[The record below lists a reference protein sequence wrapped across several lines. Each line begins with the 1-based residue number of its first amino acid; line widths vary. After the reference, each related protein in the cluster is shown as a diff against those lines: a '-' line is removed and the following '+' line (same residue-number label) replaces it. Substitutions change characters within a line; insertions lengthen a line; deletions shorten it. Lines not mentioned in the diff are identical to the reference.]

1 MMWEAIGL
9 GCLNVL
15 LALFLGPFL
24 EGLTRKYVK
33 AQIAHSRMGPLVG
46 PWQPFYDLL
55 KLFGK
60 EDLEVGGG
68 WQRVAPVLCMGAV
81 LTAAL
86 LTPMGAGAPLR
97 GVGDAVVLV
106 YVLGLSSI
114 ALLLGGFAT
123 QTSYA
128 FVGSMREV
136 MLYLVVE
143 PVLAV
148 ALITGM
154 VNAQSL
160 RLEDIMA
167 WHTSH
172 GPSLSMLVAAF
183 AVFLALWAQ
192 FGKLPFDLPE
202 AEQEIIGGPLIE
214 MSGPKLALFK
224 WAIWTRQFV
233 LASLLVSVFFPWL
246 GVGQAVVDFVLFLI
260 KVALVFVLIG
270 LVEVVTPRL
279 RIDQAL
285 RFYLAT
291 LLIAGMAVVLAYVAA

>member
-1 MMWEAIGL
+1 MVL
-9 GCLNVL
+9 GFINVM
-15 LALFLGPFL
+15 LALLLGPFL

-33 AQIAHSRMGPLVG
+33 AQIAHSRRGPLVG
-46 PWQPFYDLL
+46 PLQPFYDLL
-55 KLFGK
+55 KLLGK

-68 WQRVAPVLCMGAV
+68 WQRVAPVLCLTAV
-81 LTAAL
+81 LAAAW
-86 LTPMGAGAPLR
+86 LTPMGAEAPLSHA
-97 GVGDAVVLV
+97 GDAIVLV

-114 ALLLGGFAT
+114 ALLLGGFAS

-148 ALITGM
+148 GLIAGM

-160 RLEDIMA
+160 RLEDIIA
-167 WHTSH
+167 WHRAH

-183 AVFLALWAQ
+183 ALFLALWAQ
-192 FGKLPFDLPE
+192 FGKLPFDIPE
-202 AEQEIIGGPLIE
+202 AEQEIIGGPFIE
-214 MSGPKLALFK
+214 MSGPKLALFQ
-224 WAIWTRQFV
+224 WALWARQFV
-233 LASLLVSVFFPWL
+233 LASLWVSVFFPWL
-246 GVGQAVVDFVLFLI
+246 GVGWPVVDFMLFLA
-260 KVALVFVLIG
+260 KVALVFVLVG

-291 LLIAGMAVVLAYVAA
+291 FFIAGMAVALAYVAA